1 MTERTR
7 KIIDSAWVPLPNTEW
22 PNPGAQMIAR
32 EWRYPRWGCDT
43 VQRMVDMMDELV
55 RENERLR
62 EGRFA
67 ASDAKEKTPSIQAA
81 MNERSAFKIIND
93 IPELQSLCYDCDIL
107 PEQVM
112 DNPAAVR
119 AICVIAALYLRYD
132 DNRKG
137 CVAEVENLKRLLRN
151 IEGDCFDALTPEHIN
166 AIGAAIGRVP
176 TPEGEPAPSPE
187 DEEVWDE
194 KLQQE
199 FLNASKEKLGEMLA
213 DDGLDYDELAR
224 KGRELQERLKKKNEE
239 RKAGP

>member
-107 PEQVM
+107 PEQVV
-112 DNPAAVR
+112 DNSAAVR
-119 AICVIAALYLRYD
+119 ALCVIAALYLRYD
-132 DNRKG
+132 DYRKR
-137 CVAEVENLKRLLRN
+137 CEAEYHRNNEQWESYQKQAAEIIAESHKEKDARILAEREVENLKRILRN
-151 IEGDCFDALTPEHIN
+151 IEGDCRNALTSEHIN
-166 AIGAAIGRVP
+166 AIRAAIGRVP
-176 TPEGEPAPSPE
+176 TPEEEP
-187 DEEVWDE
+187 
-194 KLQQE
+194 
-199 FLNASKEKLGEMLA
+199 
-213 DDGLDYDELAR
+213 
-224 KGRELQERLKKKNEE
+224 
-239 RKAGP
+239 